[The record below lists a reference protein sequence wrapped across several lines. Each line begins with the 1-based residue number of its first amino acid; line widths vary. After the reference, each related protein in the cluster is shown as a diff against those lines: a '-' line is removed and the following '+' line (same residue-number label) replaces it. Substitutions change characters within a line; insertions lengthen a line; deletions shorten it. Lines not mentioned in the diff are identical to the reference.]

1 MKKNN
6 NGQKFIL
13 IEHGEKSKREVI
25 EEYMNFSITSKNSK
39 AKQDD
44 LNFLDCLA
52 NDKNYTVLYRKQAF
66 YHSQK
71 VKHGGKLR
79 KPIFISK
86 IVRWESRE
94 KKIPIKEANGEWGIM
109 KLYRLAD
116 DFVVELK
123 PYPHLQLETIK
134 KEFYLVSTAL
144 KKFNELLNS
153 NNPFNQ

>member
-6 NGQKFIL
+6 NGQKLIL

-39 AKQDD
+39 AKQND
-44 LNFLDCLA
+44 LNFLESLSSDR
-52 NDKNYTVLYRKQAF
+52 NYGVLYRKQAF

-71 VKHGGKLR
+71 VRCDGKLR
-79 KPIFISK
+79 SPIFISE
-86 IVRWESRE
+86 IVRWKSGE
-94 KKIPIKEANGEWGIM
+94 KKIPIKEANGDWGIV

-123 PYPHLQLETIK
+123 PYPHLELETIK
-134 KEFYLVSTAL
+134 KEFHLVSTAL
-144 KKFNELLNS
+144 KKFDELLNS

>member
-13 IEHGEKSKREVI
+13 IEYGEKSKRDVI
-25 EEYMNFSITSKNSK
+25 EEYLNFSITSKNSK
-39 AKQDD
+39 AKQND
-44 LNFLDCLA
+44 LNFLESLA
-52 NDKNYTVLYRKQAF
+52 SRNYGVLYRKQAF

-71 VKHGGKLR
+71 VRYDGKLR
-79 KPIFISK
+79 EPIFISEV
-86 IVRWESRE
+86 VRWRSSE
-94 KKIPIKEANGEWGIM
+94 KKVHIKETNSEWGIV

-123 PYPHLQLETIK
+123 PYPHLQLETIR
-134 KEFYLVSTAL
+134 KESKLVSTAL
-144 KKFNELLNS
+144 KKFEELLNS